1 MTLYRYE
8 CEYDKLDEPHTG
20 FCTAADY
27 FDIPID
33 GDWSDIIFMMENF
46 LDLPNIS
53 MENTLSFFTP
63 KGHKK
68 VRKGVRQMAR
78 GIAHLNAKIGL
89 WVIEMDAVES
99 QIQYKDRYQVITARC
114 DDVLNQMRHVV
125 YL

>member
-8 CEYDKLDEPHTG
+8 CEYYKIDEPHMG

-33 GDWSDIIFMMENF
+33 DDWSDIIFMMEDF
-46 LDLPNIS
+46 LDLPNVP

-68 VRKGVRQMAR
+68 VRKGVRRMAK
-78 GIAHLNAKIGL
+78 GVSHLNAKIGL
-89 WVIEMDAVES
+89 WIVDLDAV
-99 QIQYKDRYQVITARC
+99 IAHMQYKDRYQVILPRTDLMFR
-114 DDVLNQMRHVV
+114 QMRFVT